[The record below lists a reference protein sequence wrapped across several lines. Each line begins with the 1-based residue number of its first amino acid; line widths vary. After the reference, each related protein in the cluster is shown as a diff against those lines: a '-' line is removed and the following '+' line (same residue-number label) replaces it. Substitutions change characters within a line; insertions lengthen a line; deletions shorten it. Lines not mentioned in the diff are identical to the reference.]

1 MKIDGERKPDNPSDQ
16 NIEKTQRFYGAA
28 TIDGVPYRVKSTA
41 IVSRNTDRTRMHNYE
56 ITKIELLSPI
66 ASTRQKAYTAVDN
79 NSITLAKLLKNVEFS
94 YEKGRKLLDEIENN
108 GYGNAVESASIKELW
123 KRYRMG
129 EAARTYSEGEQRD
142 MADAGED
149 IMLRRGGTAKEHT
162 AEEKSRMQQEAD
174 NLGTRLGGENITF
187 ENNGHSGIKGW
198 YDSRDGSVHVN
209 LDEADGID
217 DVKATVCHEKLG
229 HEGKG
234 INKRLIISTTN
245 SKDLTIFQTNCECL
259 PEVSYKTVIFSVIG
273 ACEIAKIAEQSAGS
287 KKSHISD

>member
-1 MKIDGERKPDNPSDQ
+1 M
-16 NIEKTQRFYGAA
+16 
-28 TIDGVPYRVKSTA
+28 
-41 IVSRNTDRTRMHNYE
+41 
-56 ITKIELLSPI
+56 
-66 ASTRQKAYTAVDN
+66 
-79 NSITLAKLLKNVEFS
+79 
-94 YEKGRKLLDEIENN
+94 DEIENN
-108 GYGNAVESASIKELW
+108 GYGNAVESASIKELG

-142 MADAGED
+142 MADADED
-149 IMLRRGGTAKEHT
+149 IMLRRGGTANEHT

-229 HEGKG
+229 HEGLGTLFGGQKGVDEFGAYIYETADKELRKKIVEKANENGYSWADSLRYSKAAQEVFSDMAQKGPASPSEFSLWHKVKHFIIRKCKEKG

-259 PEVSYKTVIFSVIG
+259 PVVSYKTVIFSVIG